1 MSVEVQRLTE
11 DLLTHLQNPLSDDDD
26 ERDKMIADVSLI
38 LEQRNKQIQCTDTR
52 LMDEAEIEKLINQDK
67 LLKQLLEA
75 YMSHIKSDIKVLS
88 AKKQR
93 RHTYSQGISM
103 SYQSG
108 FFIDKKSK

>member
-1 MSVEVQRLTE
+1 MSVELQRLTE
-11 DLLTHLQNPLSDDDD
+11 KLLVHLQTPLSADDD
-26 ERDKMIADVSLI
+26 ERDKTIADVSLI
-38 LEQRNKQIQCTDTR
+38 LESRNKEIQYTDPK
-52 LMDEAEIEKLINQDK
+52 LMEKADIEKLINQDK
-67 LLKQLLEA
+67 LLKQLLDT
-75 YMSHIKSDIKVLS
+75 YLSHIKSDIKALS